1 MTPKQY
7 KMVMLGLWGSLAV
20 CLVGL
25 VGIGMMRGKLR
36 PGGDVGVAGGA
47 GGAGGIRFVDEV
59 VSPDSTGL
67 PVLFEAPGFELV
79 NQEGARVGKKDL
91 AGKPF
96 VAAFMF
102 SNCTTACPMMAG
114 KMKGLQEQ
122 IQDPRVRMVSFT
134 VDPERDTPEV
144 LAGYLKRFEA
154 DTKRWFFL
162 TGTKEEMV
170 AVEKGFGVRL
180 PRAAADGRN
189 NEANPAPST
198 NPMDVLPHSDR
209 FILVD
214 GEGRVRGIYDTKD
227 DNAMAKLR
235 VEAVMLAELGGR

>member
-7 KMVMLGLWGSLAV
+7 KLLMGGLWGSLAI
-20 CLVGL
+20 CLGAL
-25 VGIGMMRGKLR
+25 VLIGTLRGKSGNAPMVDGKGTAQAGIVL
-36 PGGDVGVAGGA
+36 GDD
-47 GGAGGIRFVDEV
+47 REV
-59 VSPDSTGL
+59 PDSSGL
-67 PVLFEAPGFELV
+67 PVIFTVPGFELV
-79 NQEGARVGKKDL
+79 NQDGEKVSKASL

-114 KMKGLQEQ
+114 KMRGLQDQ
-122 IQDPRVRMVSFT
+122 ITDKDVRMVSFS

-144 LAGYLKRFEA
+144 LKGYLKRFDA

-162 TGTKEEMV
+162 TGSKDQMV
-170 AVEKGFGVRL
+170 GVEKGFGVRL

-198 NPMDVLPHSDR
+198 NPMDLLPHSDR
-209 FILVD
+209 FFLVD
-214 GEGRVRGIYDTKD
+214 GAGRVRGVYDTKD
-227 DNAMAKLR
+227 DNAMAKLK
-235 VEAVMLAELGGR
+235 VESVILAELSR